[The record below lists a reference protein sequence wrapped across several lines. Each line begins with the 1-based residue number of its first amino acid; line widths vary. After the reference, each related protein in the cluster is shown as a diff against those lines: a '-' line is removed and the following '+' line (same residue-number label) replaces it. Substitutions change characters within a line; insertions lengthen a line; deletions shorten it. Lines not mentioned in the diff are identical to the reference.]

1 MSQYSDDSLP
11 PTLDG
16 PYSPVGDDD
25 NLMDEAPPLDE
36 VMKRLPISDVPAEE
50 NERMARREPSITREL
65 DAELFNGDGFVCL
78 SAAQAEAGRF
88 KAFRFIGQFLLS
100 LTFGAVFPEEILR
113 NLFTMC
119 LNYAAE
125 GAESMK
131 LSADHFIFLL
141 TSKHLDYEVA
151 VHFKKIDNTATERIL
166 TRFEM
171 VDQSNKS
178 KERPSICEEPFVID
192 ITAVQSK
199 GAKPKMAGKG
209 RCDFNV
215 DYRIAAGATYELNNN
230 DALCLFR
237 AFELMRKKF
246 VLPQQRFSE
255 YKRDEAKQLEDV
267 QTLCRASHI
276 DANLPFYS
284 VEEYGERI
292 QAYYDVLHPGM
303 FRLFCFDTFG
313 KMKPAWKS
321 VVNSYVQELCVV
333 FTGDADGCAG
343 HYNPIKAIGKFFST
357 KNYCFGCEMP
367 YHTQAQHTSRCKWK
381 CHNCQR
387 VGRNFRGNCIE
398 ENGFFESCLSCNK
411 TFKSQNCYEH
421 HVSGTQCTVKRGN
434 ETITIEKSVCKSSKK
449 CVDCGVI
456 YQIRHH
462 KQKEHVCGHK
472 YCKICLG
479 FHAPRDCYIPY
490 RPKVKKEKRFVFFDF
505 ECTTDFKPDPQLMRF
520 KHQVNF
526 CFAHVTCTRCIE
538 KGIWDQELDR
548 ACALCGRF
556 RTYAWSPFEFWHTDV
571 ECRKVVEDPL
581 AAFTKW
587 LLNFE
592 TEVLG
597 MEPGAKKRRKRKNA
611 ENTDGDAME
620 GEEDDDAVDE
630 DAENNWMLG
639 YDEAGEKPE
648 SVTTYAYAHA
658 GSRYDHVLIYGEMLR
673 MGVRPELIRQ
683 GNHLLEMKARKT
695 GVYTTTIFRDSYK
708 LIPIKL
714 ANFVKTFGLEI
725 EGVDNKKYFPHKFNK
740 ADNYGTVLD
749 TLPPMED
756 YYPGGLFPAERA
768 KFEQWYDE
776 NREIGF
782 ELNEV
787 IADYCKTDVQI
798 LAHGLVKM
806 RQLFLSETR
815 HDITDSVTIPSGC
828 MKYWVQLAHY
838 GKERVAIIPHLG
850 YEKRGKQSTIAR
862 KYLKWR
868 AEEELRENGRVLRH
882 VESPG
887 GEFKFGNYSL
897 DGMMERPDEDKN
909 LAIEV
914 NGCYWHGCP
923 SCFPD
928 DAAIVGGGETAGAL
942 RARDAKRTRDIARE
956 FEVEIIWECHLNAML
971 EDNPAMKA
979 YFDNCP
985 DSGPID
991 FHDAFFGGKRNMYTK
1006 YPVGH
1011 PTLVQFDKDVEWK
1024 CPAHIVG
1031 DDGIRLEG
1039 IIKCYAVPPRH
1050 CHYDIPVLPYRL
1062 TNRTLFPLCRTCSE
1076 MYPRGL
1082 IDPEYNCDHFDDA
1095 ERGFSTTVTHI
1106 ELEAALRSGYR
1117 VTHVYRAYIW
1127 RLACDWSD
1135 GLFHSYLLKFLK
1147 MKFEAS
1153 GYPASC
1159 TEAGI
1164 SEEESERRKQDHI
1177 DKAKQKDQ
1185 VDLEADRIKHNPGLR
1200 YLSKL
1205 CLNSLW
1211 GRFALRNRLTKT
1223 EIVECHA
1230 ELAKLLNDSK
1240 IEVSSIDQLTEKFW
1254 MVCYKAKDEHVVEHS
1269 TSNVA
1274 IALWTTSAAR
1284 IHLLESL
1291 KKVYGPAPGVERYD
1305 THILYMDTDSI
1316 FYEYLTRL
1324 GDPLPGGDQLGELA
1338 DEYPNHTIM
1347 EFICA
1352 GPKAYGLWL
1361 RNNATGEDE
1370 YKIKVR
1376 GITLDSDACE
1386 RITFEKMKDM
1396 VLNKLGQADNN
1407 IRFNYP
1413 TKNFKITKKGEIFTV
1428 PLVKQFNPTVNKG
1441 VIRDKGLRVVPFGYS
1456 DEEWCKWNCPG
1467 ACSCLF
1473 NPDLNVN
1480 MFTEEEL
1487 NDPDIMP

>member
-16 PYSPVGDDD
+16 PYSPVGDDGTE
-25 NLMDEAPPLDE
+25 LMDDAPPLEE
-36 VMKRLPISDVPAEE
+36 VIKHLPNTVLPSEE
-50 NERMARREPSITREL
+50 NERKARKEPSITREL
-65 DAELFNGDGFVCL
+65 DAELFNSDGFMCL

-151 VHFKKIDNTATERIL
+151 VHFKKLDNTATERIL

-171 VDQSNKS
+171 VDQSNKA
-178 KERPSICEEPFVID
+178 KERPSLLEEPFVID
-192 ITAVQSK
+192 ITAIESK
-199 GAKPKMAGKG
+199 CPKPKMAGTG
-209 RCDFNV
+209 RNDFNI
-215 DYRIAAGATYELNNN
+215 DYRIADGATYELQNN
-230 DALCLFR
+230 DSLCLFR
-237 AFELMRKKF
+237 AFELLRMKF
-246 VLPQQRFSE
+246 VLAQQRFSE
-255 YKRDEAKQLEDV
+255 YKRDERKQLEGV
-267 QTLCRASHI
+267 HALGRGCNI
-276 DANLPFYS
+276 DMNLPFYS
-284 VEEYGERI
+284 IEEYGERI
-292 QAYYDVLHPGM
+292 QAQKKKLILLPATIVLGVRCR
-303 FRLFCFDTFG
+303 FINNLSTLQNANGNASIACVLDQLFEEFVPVPMTAFLRHVHKD
-313 KMKPAWKS
+313 KP
-321 VVNSYVQELCVV
+321 
-333 FTGDADGCAG
+333 
-343 HYNPIKAIGKFFST
+343 
-357 KNYCFGCEMP
+357 
-367 YHTQAQHTSRCKWK
+367 
-381 CHNCQR
+381 
-387 VGRNFRGNCIE
+387 
-398 ENGFFESCLSCNK
+398 
-411 TFKSQNCYEH
+411 
-421 HVSGTQCTVKRGN
+421 
-434 ETITIEKSVCKSSKK
+434 
-449 CVDCGVI
+449 
-456 YQIRHH
+456 
-462 KQKEHVCGHK
+462 HVCGHK
-472 YCKICLG
+472 FCKVCLG

-490 RPKVKKEKRFVFFDF
+490 RPKVKKEKRFIFFDF

-548 ACALCGRF
+548 ACGLCGRF

-611 ENTDGDAME
+611 ENTDGEAME
-620 GEEDDDAVDE
+620 GEEDEDAVDE

-639 YDEAGEKPE
+639 YEDAGEKPE

-695 GVYTTTIFRDSYK
+695 AVYTTTVFRDSYK

-725 EGVDNKKYFPHKFNK
+725 EGVENKKYFPHKFNK
-740 ADNYGTVLD
+740 AENYGTVLD

-756 YYPGGLFPAERA
+756 YYPGGLFPAERE
-768 KFEQWYDE
+768 KFEQWYAE
-776 NREIGF
+776 NRETGF

-897 DGMMERPDEDKN
+897 DGMIERPYEDKN

-991 FHDAFFGGKRNMYTK
+991 FHDAFFGGRTGPEYLGASVINPETGDWKSRTIKVKDFNSLYPSRNMYTK

-1011 PTLVQFDKDVEWK
+1011 PTLVQFDKDVVWK

-1031 DDGIRLEG
+1031 DDGNRLEG

-1082 IDPEYNCDHFDDA
+1082 IDPEYNCDHFEDS

-1127 RLACDWSD
+1127 PLACDWSD

-1386 RITFEKMKDM
+1386 RMTFEKMKDM

>member
-1 MSQYSDDSLP
+1 MSQFSDDSLP

-16 PYSPVGDDD
+16 PYSPVGDGGAE
-25 NLMDEAPPLDE
+25 LMDDAPALED
-36 VMKRLPISDVPAEE
+36 VMKRLPISVVTQDE
-50 NERMARREPSITREL
+50 NERKAYKEPSITREL

-88 KAFRFIGQFLLS
+88 KAFRFIGQFLLNLS
-100 LTFGAVFPEEILR
+100 FGAVFPEDILR
-113 NLFTMC
+113 NVFTMC
-119 LNYAAE
+119 LSYAVE
-125 GAESMK
+125 GADSMK
-131 LSADHFIFLL
+131 ITADHFIFLL

-151 VHFKKIDNTATERIL
+151 VHFKKLDNTATERIL

-209 RCDFNV
+209 RCDYNV
-215 DYRIAAGATYELNNN
+215 DYRIADGATYELRNN

-237 AFELMRKKF
+237 AFELLRMKIILTR
-246 VLPQQRFSE
+246 QRFSE
-255 YKRDEAKQLEDV
+255 YMRNETRQLEDV
-267 QTLCRASHI
+267 HALCHACHI
-276 DANLPFYS
+276 DVNLPFYS
-284 VEEYGERI
+284 VEEYGNRI
-292 QAYYDVLHPGM
+292 QDYYNQLHHGM
-303 FRLFCFDTFG
+303 FGLFCFETSG
-313 KMKPAWKS
+313 KMKPSWTSFVEDYKH
-321 VVNSYVQELCVV
+321 ELCVV
-333 FTGDADGCAG
+333 FIDGDVGAEG
-343 HYNPIKAIGKFFST
+343 HYNPIKSIGKFFST
-357 KNYCFGCEMP
+357 KNYCFG
-367 YHTQAQHTSRCKWK
+367 
-381 CHNCQR
+381 
-387 VGRNFRGNCIE
+387 
-398 ENGFFESCLSCNK
+398 
-411 TFKSQNCYEH
+411 
-421 HVSGTQCTVKRGN
+421 
-434 ETITIEKSVCKSSKK
+434 
-449 CVDCGVI
+449 
-456 YQIRHH
+456 HH
-462 KQKEHVCGHK
+462 KQKEHVCGQK
-472 YCKICLG
+472 FCKVCLG

-556 RTYAWSPFEFWHTDV
+556 RTYAWSPFEFWNTDV

-611 ENTDGDAME
+611 ENTDGEAME
-620 GEEDDDAVDE
+620 GEEEDDAVDE

-639 YDEAGEKPE
+639 YEDAGEKPE
-648 SVTTYAYAHA
+648 PVTTYAYAHA

-695 GVYTTTIFRDSYK
+695 GVYTTTVFRDSYK

-740 ADNYGTVLD
+740 ADNYGTILD

-756 YYPGGLFPAERA
+756 YYPGGLFPAERE
-768 KFEQWYDE
+768 KFGQWYAE
-776 NREIGF
+776 NRETGF

-991 FHDAFFGGKRNMYTK
+991 FHDAFFGGRTGPEYLGASVINPETGDWKSRTIKVKDFNSLYPSRNMFTN

-1011 PTLVQFDKDVEWK
+1011 PTVVQFDKDVEWE
-1024 CPAHIVG
+1024 CPEHIVG
-1031 DDGIRLEG
+1031 DDGNRLEG
-1039 IIKCYAVPPRH
+1039 IIKCFVVPPRH

-1062 TNRTLFPLCRTCSE
+1062 NNRTLFPLCRTCSE

-1082 IDPEYNCDHFDDA
+1082 IDPEYNCNHFEDS

-1106 ELEAALRSGYR
+1106 ELEAALRSWYK

-1127 RLACDWSD
+1127 PLACDWSN
-1135 GLFHSYLLKFLK
+1135 GLFHSYLLNKRI
-1147 MKFEAS
+1147 S
-1153 GYPASC
+1153 GVLYGGGDQRGGVA
-1159 TEAGI
+1159 
-1164 SEEESERRKQDHI
+1164 RRKQDHI
-1177 DKAKQKDQ
+1177 DKAKQKAH
-1185 VDLEADRIKHNPGLR
+1185 VHLEADRIKHNPGLR

-1305 THILYMDTDSI
+1305 TRILYMDTDSI
-1316 FYEYLTRL
+1316 FYDYLTRL
-1324 GDPLPGGDQLGELA
+1324 GDPLPGGEQLGELA

-1361 RNNATGEDE
+1361 RNNTTGEDE
-1370 YKIKVR
+1370 YKLKVR

-1386 RITFEKMKDM
+1386 K
-1396 VLNKLGQADNN
+1396 
-1407 IRFNYP
+1407 
-1413 TKNFKITKKGEIFTV
+1413 
-1428 PLVKQFNPTVNKG
+1428 
-1441 VIRDKGLRVVPFGYS
+1441 
-1456 DEEWCKWNCPG
+1456 EWCKWNCPG
-1467 ACSCLF
+1467 ACTCLF
-1473 NPDLNVN
+1473 NPHINVN
-1480 MFTEEEL
+1480 LLTEEEL

>member
-1 MSQYSDDSLP
+1 MSQFSDDSLP

-25 NLMDEAPPLDE
+25 NLMDEAPPLEE
-36 VMKRLPISDVPAEE
+36 VIKHLPNTVVPSEE
-50 NERMARREPSITREL
+50 NERKARKEPSITREL
-65 DAELFNGDGFVCL
+65 DAELFNSDGFMCL

-131 LSADHFIFLL
+131 LLADHFIFLL

-151 VHFKKIDNTATERIL
+151 VHFKKLDNTATERIL
-166 TRFEM
+166 TRFEI
-171 VDQSNKS
+171 VDQSNKA
-178 KERPSICEEPFVID
+178 KERPSLLEEPFVID
-192 ITAVQSK
+192 ITAIESK
-199 GAKPKMAGKG
+199 CAKPKMAGKG
-209 RCDFNV
+209 RNDFNI
-215 DYRIAAGATYELNNN
+215 DYRIAEGATYELLNN
-230 DALCLFR
+230 DNLCLFR
-237 AFELMRKKF
+237 SFEMLRMKF
-246 VLPQQRFSE
+246 ILAQQRFSE
-255 YKRDEAKQLEDV
+255 YKRDERKQLEGV
-267 QTLCRASHI
+267 YALCRGCDI
-276 DANLPFYS
+276 DVNQPFYS
-284 VEEYGERI
+284 IEEYGERI
-292 QAYYDVLHPGM
+292 QALIKIFINVKCRILTKTNIHQNVNGSVIIVNVLVEHFEETVSVPTM
-303 FRLFCFDTFG
+303 IFL
-313 KMKPAWKS
+313 KPVW
-321 VVNSYVQELCVV
+321 L
-333 FTGDADGCAG
+333 
-343 HYNPIKAIGKFFST
+343 
-357 KNYCFGCEMP
+357 
-367 YHTQAQHTSRCKWK
+367 
-381 CHNCQR
+381 
-387 VGRNFRGNCIE
+387 
-398 ENGFFESCLSCNK
+398 
-411 TFKSQNCYEH
+411 TFKSRDCYEH
-421 HVSGTQCTVKRGN
+421 HIKITHRTVKRGS
-434 ETITIEKSVCKSSKK
+434 EQEIAEKSICVGSKK

-456 YQIRHH
+456 YRVALQD
-462 KQKEHVCGHK
+462 KKKGHVCGHK
-472 YCKICLG
+472 FCKICLG

-548 ACALCGRF
+548 ACALC
-556 RTYAWSPFEFWHTDV
+556 
-571 ECRKVVEDPL
+571 VVEDPL

-611 ENTDGDAME
+611 ENTDGEAME
-620 GEEDDDAVDE
+620 ADEDDDVLDE

-639 YDEAGEKPE
+639 YEGAGEKPE

-658 GSRYDHVLIYGEMLR
+658 GSRYDHVLIYGEMLC

-695 GVYTTTIFRDSYK
+695 GVYTTTVFRDSYK

-725 EGVDNKKYFPHKFNK
+725 EGVENKKYFPHKFNK
-740 ADNYGTVLD
+740 AENYGTVLD

-756 YYPGGLFPAERA
+756 YYPGGLFPTERA
-768 KFEQWYDE
+768 KFEQWYAE
-776 NREIGF
+776 NRETGF

-897 DGMMERPDEDKN
+897 DGMIERPDEDKN

-942 RARDAKRTRDIARE
+942 RARDAKRTREIARE

-991 FHDAFFGGKRNMYTK
+991 FRLHLAAC
-1006 YPVGH
+1006 V
-1011 PTLVQFDKDVEWK
+1011 
-1024 CPAHIVG
+1024 
-1031 DDGIRLEG
+1031 RLE
-1039 IIKCYAVPPRH
+1039 
-1050 CHYDIPVLPYRL
+1050 
-1062 TNRTLFPLCRTCSE
+1062 
-1076 MYPRGL
+1076 
-1082 IDPEYNCDHFDDA
+1082 
-1095 ERGFSTTVTHI
+1095 
-1106 ELEAALRSGYR
+1106 
-1117 VTHVYRAYIW
+1117 
-1127 RLACDWSD
+1127 
-1135 GLFHSYLLKFLK
+1135 
-1147 MKFEAS
+1147 
-1153 GYPASC
+1153 
-1159 TEAGI
+1159 
-1164 SEEESERRKQDHI
+1164 
-1177 DKAKQKDQ
+1177 
-1185 VDLEADRIKHNPGLR
+1185 
-1200 YLSKL
+1200 
-1205 CLNSLW
+1205 
-1211 GRFALRNRLTKT
+1211 
-1223 EIVECHA
+1223 
-1230 ELAKLLNDSK
+1230 
-1240 IEVSSIDQLTEKFW
+1240 
-1254 MVCYKAKDEHVVEHS
+1254 
-1269 TSNVA
+1269 
-1274 IALWTTSAAR
+1274 
-1284 IHLLESL
+1284 
-1291 KKVYGPAPGVERYD
+1291 
-1305 THILYMDTDSI
+1305 
-1316 FYEYLTRL
+1316 
-1324 GDPLPGGDQLGELA
+1324 
-1338 DEYPNHTIM
+1338 
-1347 EFICA
+1347 
-1352 GPKAYGLWL
+1352 
-1361 RNNATGEDE
+1361 
-1370 YKIKVR
+1370 
-1376 GITLDSDACE
+1376 
-1386 RITFEKMKDM
+1386 
-1396 VLNKLGQADNN
+1396 
-1407 IRFNYP
+1407 
-1413 TKNFKITKKGEIFTV
+1413 
-1428 PLVKQFNPTVNKG
+1428 
-1441 VIRDKGLRVVPFGYS
+1441 
-1456 DEEWCKWNCPG
+1456 
-1467 ACSCLF
+1467 
-1473 NPDLNVN
+1473 
-1480 MFTEEEL
+1480 
-1487 NDPDIMP
+1487 

>member
-16 PYSPVGDDD
+16 PYSPVGDDGTE
-25 NLMDEAPPLDE
+25 LMDDAPPLEE
-36 VMKRLPISDVPAEE
+36 VIKHLPNTVVPSEE
-50 NERMARREPSITREL
+50 NERKARKEPSITREL
-65 DAELFNGDGFVCL
+65 DAELFNSDGFMCL

-151 VHFKKIDNTATERIL
+151 VHFKKLDNTATERIL

-171 VDQSNKS
+171 VDQSNKA
-178 KERPSICEEPFVID
+178 KERPSLLEEPFVID
-192 ITAVQSK
+192 ITAIESK
-199 GAKPKMAGKG
+199 CAKPKMAGKG
-209 RCDFNV
+209 KNDFNV
-215 DYRIAAGATYELNNN
+215 DYRIADGATFALQNN
-230 DALCLFR
+230 DNLCLFR
-237 AFELMRKKF
+237 AFEMLRMKC
-246 VLPQQRFSE
+246 VLPRQRFSE
-255 YKRDEAKQLEDV
+255 YKRDERKQLEGVHALGRGVRCLFINKHDTHHNANGNATTACALGQPFEETV
-267 QTLCRASHI
+267 SMPMMIFLKPVWRAT
-276 DANLPFYS
+276 N
-284 VEEYGERI
+284 
-292 QAYYDVLHPGM
+292 
-303 FRLFCFDTFG
+303 
-313 KMKPAWKS
+313 
-321 VVNSYVQELCVV
+321 
-333 FTGDADGCAG
+333 
-343 HYNPIKAIGKFFST
+343 
-357 KNYCFGCEMP
+357 
-367 YHTQAQHTSRCKWK
+367 
-381 CHNCQR
+381 
-387 VGRNFRGNCIE
+387 
-398 ENGFFESCLSCNK
+398 
-411 TFKSQNCYEH
+411 
-421 HVSGTQCTVKRGN
+421 
-434 ETITIEKSVCKSSKK
+434 SKK

-456 YQIRHH
+456 YQTRVH
-462 KQKEHVCGHK
+462 KEKPHVCGHK
-472 YCKICLG
+472 FCKICLG

-538 KGIWDQELDR
+538 KGLWDQELDR

-556 RTYAWSPFEFWHTDV
+556 RTYAWSPFEFWNTDV
-571 ECRKVVEDPL
+571 ECRKVVDDPL

-611 ENTDGDAME
+611 ENTDADAME

-639 YDEAGEKPE
+639 YEDAGEKPE

-725 EGVDNKKYFPHKFNK
+725 EGVDNKKYFPHKYNK
-740 ADNYGTVLD
+740 AENYGTVLD

-756 YYPGGLFPAERA
+756 YYPGGLFPAERE
-768 KFEQWYDE
+768 KFEHWYDE
-776 NREIGF
+776 NRETGF

-798 LAHGLVKM
+798 LAHGLIKM

-868 AEEELRENGRVLRH
+868 AEEELWENGRVLRH

-991 FHDAFFGGKRNMYTK
+991 FHDAFFGGRTGPEYLGASVINPETGDWKSRTIKVKDFNSLYPSRNMFTN

-1011 PTLVQFDKDVEWK
+1011 PTVVQFDKDVEWEL
-1024 CPAHIVG
+1024 PEHIVG
-1031 DDGIRLEG
+1031 DDGNRLEG
-1039 IIKCYAVPPRH
+1039 IIKCFVVPPRH

-1062 TNRTLFPLCRTCSE
+1062 NNRTLFPLCRTCSE

-1082 IDPEYNCDHFDDA
+1082 IDPEYNCDHFEDS

-1106 ELEAALRSGYR
+1106 ELEAALRSWYK

-1127 RLACDWSD
+1127 PLACDWSN

-1164 SEEESERRKQDHI
+1164 SEVESERRKQEHI
-1177 DKAKQKDQ
+1177 DKAKQKAQ

-1370 YKIKVR
+1370 YKMKVR

-1386 RITFEKMKDM
+1386 RMTFEKMKDM

-1407 IRFNYP
+1407 VRFNYP

-1480 MFTEEEL
+1480 LLTEEEL

>member
-25 NLMDEAPPLDE
+25 DNLMDDAPPLEE
-36 VMKRLPISDVPAEE
+36 VIKHLPNTVVPSEE
-50 NERMARREPSITREL
+50 NERKARKEPSITREL
-65 DAELFNGDGFVCL
+65 DAELFNSDGFMCL

-113 NLFTMC
+113 NLFMMC

-151 VHFKKIDNTATERIL
+151 VHFKKLDNTATERIL

-171 VDQSNKS
+171 VDQSNKA
-178 KERPSICEEPFVID
+178 KERPSLLEEPFVID
-192 ITAVQSK
+192 ITAIESK
-199 GAKPKMAGKG
+199 CAKPKMAGKG
-209 RCDFNV
+209 RNDFNV
-215 DYRIAAGATYELNNN
+215 DYRIADGATYELQNKDN
-230 DALCLFR
+230 LCLFR
-237 AFELMRKKF
+237 AFEMLRMKF
-246 VLPQQRFSE
+246 VLAQQRFSE
-255 YKRDEAKQLEDV
+255 YKRDERKQLEGV
-267 QTLCRASHI
+267 NALCRECNI
-276 DANLPFYS
+276 DVNLPFYS
-284 VEEYGERI
+284 IEDYGERI
-292 QAYYDVLHPGM
+292 QAYYEAINPGM
-303 FRLFCFDTFG
+303 FRLFCFETFG
-313 KMKPAWKS
+313 KMKPSWKS
-321 VVNSYVQELCVV
+321 NVENYKHELSVI
-333 FTGDADGCAG
+333 FIDGEGGCEG
-343 HYNPIKAIGKFFST
+343 HYDPVKNVGKLFSAR
-357 KNYCFGCEMP
+357 NYCFGCEMP
-367 YHTQAQHTSRCKWK
+367 FHQQTRHTSQCKWK
-381 CHNCQR
+381 CHNCLR
-387 VGRNFRGNCIE
+387 VGSAFRGNCVDV
-398 ENGFFESCLSCNK
+398 NDDFFETCLACNK
-411 TFKSQNCYEH
+411 VHK
-421 HVSGTQCTVKRGN
+421 
-434 ETITIEKSVCKSSKK
+434 EKP
-449 CVDCGVI
+449 
-456 YQIRHH
+456 
-462 KQKEHVCGHK
+462 HVCGHK

-556 RTYAWSPFEFWHTDV
+556 RTYAWSPFEFWNTDV

-611 ENTDGDAME
+611 ENTDGEAME
-620 GEEDDDAVDE
+620 ADEDDDVLDE

-639 YDEAGEKPE
+639 YEGAGEKPE

-658 GSRYDHVLIYGEMLR
+658 GSRYDHVLIYGEMLC

-695 GVYTTTIFRDSYK
+695 GVYTTTVFRDSYK

-725 EGVDNKKYFPHKFNK
+725 EGVENKKYFPHKFNK
-740 ADNYGTVLD
+740 AENYGTVLD

-768 KFEQWYDE
+768 KFEQWYAE
-776 NREIGF
+776 NRETGF
-782 ELNEV
+782 ELNDV

-897 DGMMERPDEDKN
+897 DGMIERPDEDKN

-942 RARDAKRTRDIARE
+942 RARDAKRTREIARE

-991 FHDAFFGGKRNMYTK
+991 FHDAFFGGRTGPEYLGASVINPETGDWKSRTIKVKDFNSLYPSRNMYTK

-1082 IDPEYNCDHFDDA
+1082 IDPEYNCDHFEDS

>member
-16 PYSPVGDDD
+16 PYSLVGDDGTE
-25 NLMDEAPPLDE
+25 LMDEAPPLEE
-36 VMKRLPISDVPAEE
+36 VIKHLPNTVVPSEE
-50 NERMARREPSITREL
+50 NERKAHKEPSITREL
-65 DAELFNGDGFVCL
+65 DAELFNSDNFMCL

-88 KAFRFIGQFLLS
+88 KAFRFIGQFLMS

-171 VDQSNKS
+171 VDQSNKA
-178 KERPSICEEPFVID
+178 KERPSLLEEPFVID
-192 ITAVQSK
+192 ITAIESK
-199 GAKPKMAGKG
+199 CAKPKMAGKG
-209 RCDFNV
+209 RNDFNV
-215 DYRIAAGATYELNNN
+215 DYRIADGATFALQNN
-230 DALCLFR
+230 DNLCLFR
-237 AFELMRKKF
+237 AFEMLRMKC
-246 VLPQQRFSE
+246 VLPRQRFSE
-255 YKRDEAKQLEDV
+255 YKRDERKQLEGV
-267 QTLCRASHI
+267 HALGRGCNI
-276 DANLPFYS
+276 DMHLPFYS
-284 VEEYGERI
+284 IEEYGEKI
-292 QAYYDVLHPGM
+292 QAQN
-303 FRLFCFDTFG
+303 LFYSFVRCLFINNHNTLQNVNGNAIIACALDHHSEETAPTLMTTFLR
-313 KMKPAWKS
+313 PVWA
-321 VVNSYVQELCVV
+321 
-333 FTGDADGCAG
+333 
-343 HYNPIKAIGKFFST
+343 AI
-357 KNYCFGCEMP
+357 NRE
-367 YHTQAQHTSRCKWK
+367 
-381 CHNCQR
+381 
-387 VGRNFRGNCIE
+387 
-398 ENGFFESCLSCNK
+398 
-411 TFKSQNCYEH
+411 CYEH
-421 HVSGTQCTVKRGN
+421 HAKCTNCRVKRDNQEEIVG
-434 ETITIEKSVCKSSKK
+434 KSICMSSKK

-456 YQIRHH
+456 YRMAAQD
-462 KQKEHVCGHK
+462 KKKGHVCGHK
-472 YCKICLG
+472 FCKVCLG

-611 ENTDGDAME
+611 ENTDGEAME

-639 YDEAGEKPE
+639 YEDAGEKPE
-648 SVTTYAYAHA
+648 PVTTYAYAHA

-695 GVYTTTIFRDSYK
+695 GVYTTTVFRDSYK

-756 YYPGGLFPAERA
+756 YYPGGLFPAERV
-768 KFEQWYDE
+768 KFEQWYAE
-776 NREIGF
+776 NRETGF

-868 AEEELRENGRVLRH
+868 AEEELRESGRVLRH

-991 FHDAFFGGKRNMYTK
+991 FHDAFFGGRTGPEYLGASVINPETGDWKSRTIKVKDFNSLYPSRNMFTN

-1011 PTLVQFDKDVEWK
+1011 PTVVQFDKDVEWEL
-1024 CPAHIVG
+1024 PEHIVG
-1031 DDGIRLEG
+1031 DDGVRLEG
-1039 IIKCYAVPPRH
+1039 IIKCFVVPPLH

-1062 TNRTLFPLCRTCSE
+1062 NNRTLFPLCRTCSE
-1076 MYPRGL
+1076 MYPRGM
-1082 IDPEYNCDHFDDA
+1082 IDPEYNCPHFEDS

-1106 ELEAALRSGYR
+1106 ELEAALRSWYK

-1127 RLACDWSD
+1127 RFACDWSN

-1164 SEEESERRKQDHI
+1164 SEDESARRKQDHI
-1177 DKAKQKDQ
+1177 DKAKEKAK
-1185 VDLEADRIKHNPGLR
+1185 VHLEADRIKHNPGLR

-1305 THILYMDTDSI
+1305 TRILYMDTDSI
-1316 FYEYLTRL
+1316 FYDYLTRL
-1324 GDPLPGGDQLGELA
+1324 GDPLPGGEQLGELA

-1361 RNNATGEDE
+1361 RNNTTGEDE
-1370 YKIKVR
+1370 YKLKVR

-1386 RITFEKMKDM
+1386 KMTYDKMKDM

-1407 IRFNYP
+1407 VRFNYP
-1413 TKNFKITKKGEIFTV
+1413 TKNFRITKKGEIFTV

-1441 VIRDKGLRVVPFGYS
+1441 VIRDHGLKVVPFGFS
-1456 DEEWCKWNCPG
+1456 DQEWCKWNCPG
-1467 ACSCLF
+1467 ACTCLF
-1473 NPDLNVN
+1473 NPHINVN
-1480 MFTEEEL
+1480 LLTEEEL

>member
-16 PYSPVGDDD
+16 PYSPVADDD
-25 NLMDEAPPLDE
+25 NLMDDAPPLEE
-36 VMKRLPISDVPAEE
+36 VMKRLPISVLPSEE
-50 NERMARREPSITREL
+50 NERKARREPSITREL
-65 DAELFNGDGFVCL
+65 DAELFNGDGFACL

-88 KAFRFIGQFLLS
+88 KAFRFIGQFLMS
-100 LTFGAVFPEEILR
+100 LTFGAVFPEDILR

-119 LNYAAE
+119 LAYAVE
-125 GAESMK
+125 GANSMK
-131 LSADHFIFLL
+131 INADHFIFLL

-151 VHFKKIDNTATERIL
+151 VHFKKLDSTATERIL
-166 TRFEM
+166 TRFEI
-171 VDQSNKS
+171 VDQSNKA
-178 KERPSICEEPFVID
+178 KERPSLLEEPFVID
-192 ITAVQSK
+192 ITAIESK
-199 GAKPKMAGKG
+199 CHKPKMAGTG
-209 RCDFNV
+209 RNDFNV
-215 DYRIAAGATYELNNN
+215 DYRIADGATYELLNN
-230 DALCLFR
+230 DNLCLFR
-237 AFELMRKKF
+237 SFELLRMKCI
-246 VLPQQRFSE
+246 LPRQRFSE
-255 YKRDEAKQLEDV
+255 YKTDERKQLEGV
-267 QTLCRASHI
+267 HALCRGCDI
-276 DANLPFYS
+276 DVNQPFYS
-284 VEEYGERI
+284 IEEYGERI
-292 QAYYDVLHPGM
+292 QEYYAALHPGM

-313 KMKPAWKS
+313 KMKPSWKA
-321 VVNSYVQELCVV
+321 NINEYMHELCVV
-333 FTGDADGCAG
+333 FYEGADGAVG
-343 HYNPIKAIGKFFST
+343 HYDAIKSIGKFFST
-357 KNYCFGCEMP
+357 KNYCFG
-367 YHTQAQHTSRCKWK
+367 AQDKK
-381 CHNCQR
+381 
-387 VGRNFRGNCIE
+387 
-398 ENGFFESCLSCNK
+398 NG
-411 TFKSQNCYEH
+411 
-421 HVSGTQCTVKRGN
+421 
-434 ETITIEKSVCKSSKK
+434 
-449 CVDCGVI
+449 
-456 YQIRHH
+456 
-462 KQKEHVCGHK
+462 HVCGHK
-472 YCKICLG
+472 FCKVCLG

-548 ACALCGRF
+548 ACGLCGRF

-597 MEPGAKKRRKRKNA
+597 MEPGAKKRRKRKNID
-611 ENTDGDAME
+611 NTDGKAME
-620 GEEDDDAVDE
+620 AEEDDDAVDE

-695 GVYTTTIFRDSYK
+695 GVYTTTVFRDSYK

-725 EGVDNKKYFPHKFNK
+725 EGVDNKKYFPYKFNK
-740 ADNYGTVLD
+740 AENYGTVLD

-768 KFEQWYDE
+768 KFEQWYAE
-776 NREIGF
+776 NRETGF

-868 AEEELRENGRVLRH
+868 AQEELQENGRVLRH

-942 RARDAKRTRDIARE
+942 RARDAKRTRDIALE

-991 FHDAFFGGKRNMYTK
+991 FHDAFFGGRTGPEYLGASVINPETGDWKSRTIKVKDFNSLYPSRNMYTK

-1011 PTLVQFDKDVEWK
+1011 PTLVQFDKDVVWK

-1082 IDPEYNCDHFDDA
+1082 IDPEYNCDHFEDS

-1127 RLACDWSD
+1127 PLACNWSD
-1135 GLFHSYLLKFLK
+1135 GLFHSYLLN
-1147 MKFEAS
+1147 

-1284 IHLLESL
+1284 IHLQESL

-1305 THILYMDTDSI
+1305 THILYMV
-1316 FYEYLTRL
+1316 
-1324 GDPLPGGDQLGELA
+1324 
-1338 DEYPNHTIM
+1338 N
-1347 EFICA
+1347 
-1352 GPKAYGLWL
+1352 
-1361 RNNATGEDE
+1361 TGE
-1370 YKIKVR
+1370 I
-1376 GITLDSDACE
+1376 
-1386 RITFEKMKDM
+1386 
-1396 VLNKLGQADNN
+1396 
-1407 IRFNYP
+1407 
-1413 TKNFKITKKGEIFTV
+1413 
-1428 PLVKQFNPTVNKG
+1428 
-1441 VIRDKGLRVVPFGYS
+1441 
-1456 DEEWCKWNCPG
+1456 
-1467 ACSCLF
+1467 
-1473 NPDLNVN
+1473 
-1480 MFTEEEL
+1480 
-1487 NDPDIMP
+1487 

>member
-1 MSQYSDDSLP
+1 
-11 PTLDG
+11 
-16 PYSPVGDDD
+16 
-25 NLMDEAPPLDE
+25 MDEAPPLDE
-36 VMKRLPISDVPAEE
+36 VMKRLPISDVSSEE
-50 NERMARREPSITREL
+50 NERNARREPSITREL

-88 KAFRFIGQFLLS
+88 KAFRFIGQFLMS
-100 LTFGAVFPEEILR
+100 LTFGAVFPEDILR

-119 LNYAAE
+119 LSYAVE

-131 LSADHFIFLL
+131 ISADHFIFLL

-151 VHFKKIDNTATERIL
+151 VHFKKLDNTATERIL

-171 VDQSNKS
+171 VDQSNKA
-178 KERPSICEEPFVID
+178 KERPSLLEEPFVID
-192 ITAVQSK
+192 ITAIESK
-199 GAKPKMAGKG
+199 RTKPKMAGIG
-209 RCDFNV
+209 RNDFNI
-215 DYRIAAGATYELNNN
+215 DYRIADGATYEILNNN
-230 DALCLFR
+230 NFCLFR
-237 AFELMRKKF
+237 AFELLRLKF
-246 VLPQQRFSE
+246 MLPRQRFSE
-255 YKRDEAKQLEDV
+255 YKRDERRQFENVRA
-267 QTLCRASHI
+267 LCHATNI
-276 DANLPFYS
+276 NVALPFYS
-284 VEEYGERI
+284 IEEFGGRI
-292 QAYYDVLHPGM
+292 QDYYNVLHPGV
-303 FRLFCFDTFG
+303 FRLFCFETYG
-313 KMKPAWKS
+313 KMKPSWKAD
-321 VVNSYVQELCVV
+321 VEEYKHELCV
-333 FTGDADGCAG
+333 
-343 HYNPIKAIGKFFST
+343 
-357 KNYCFGCEMP
+357 CEMP
-367 YHTQAQHTSRCKWK
+367 YDHQNQHTSKCKWK

-387 VGRNFRGNCIE
+387 VGSSFRGNCE
-398 ENGFFESCLSCNK
+398 WNNNDAFFETCLACNK
-411 TFKSQNCYEH
+411 TFKSRECYEH
-421 HVSGTQCTVKRGN
+421 HAKCSNRKIKRGN
-434 ETITIEKSVCKSSKK
+434 EQEIVKKSICMGSKK

-456 YQIRHH
+456 YRVADQD
-462 KQKEHVCGHK
+462 KKNGHVCGHK
-472 YCKICLG
+472 FCKVCLG

-538 KGIWDQELDR
+538 KGIWNQELEK

-556 RTYAWSPFEFWHTDV
+556 RTYAWSPFEFWNTDV

-581 AAFTKW
+581 TAFTKW

-620 GEEDDDAVDE
+620 GEEDEDAVDE

-639 YDEAGEKPE
+639 YEEAGEKPE

-658 GSRYDHVLIYGEMLR
+658 GSRYNHVLIYGEMLR

-695 GVYTTTIFRDSYK
+695 GVYTTTVFRDSYK

-725 EGVDNKKYFPHKFNK
+725 EEVDNKKYFPHKFNK
-740 ADNYGTVLD
+740 AKNYGTVLD

-756 YYPGGLFPAERA
+756 YYPGGLFPAERE
-768 KFEQWYDE
+768 KFEQWYAE
-776 NREIGF
+776 NRETGF

-838 GKERVAIIPHLG
+838 GKERVAVIPHLG

-928 DAAIVGGGETAGAL
+928 DAAIVGGGETAGAF

-971 EDNPAMKA
+971 EDNPAIKA

-991 FHDAFFGGKRNMYTK
+991 FHDAFFGGRTGPEYLGASVINPETGDWKSRTIKVKDFNSL
-1006 YPVGH
+1006 YPSS
-1011 PTLVQFDKDVEWK
+1011 T
-1024 CPAHIVG
+1024 
-1031 DDGIRLEG
+1031 RL
-1039 IIKCYAVPPRH
+1039 A
-1050 CHYDIPVLPYRL
+1050 
-1062 TNRTLFPLCRTCSE
+1062 TRTLFPLCRTCSE

-1082 IDPEYNCDHFDDA
+1082 IDLEYNCDHFEDS

-1127 RLACDWSD
+1127 PLACDWSD

-1164 SEEESERRKQDHI
+1164 SEEESARRKQAHI

-1269 TSNVA
+1269 SSNVA

-1370 YKIKVR
+1370 YKIK
-1376 GITLDSDACE
+1376 
-1386 RITFEKMKDM
+1386 KMKDM

-1413 TKNFKITKKGEIFTV
+1413 TKNFRITKKGEIFTV

-1441 VIRDKGLRVVPFGYS
+1441 VIRDKRLRVVPFGYS

>member
-16 PYSPVGDDD
+16 PYFPVGDDGTEMM
-25 NLMDEAPPLDE
+25 MDDAPPLEE
-36 VMKRLPISDVPAEE
+36 VMKRLPISVVPSEE
-50 NERMARREPSITREL
+50 NEIKAHRAPSITREL

-88 KAFRFIGQFLLS
+88 KAFRFIGQFLMS
-100 LTFGAVFPEEILR
+100 LTFGAVFPEDILR
-113 NLFTMC
+113 NLFAMC
-119 LNYAAE
+119 LNYATE

-131 LSADHFIFLL
+131 LSADHYIFLL

-151 VHFKKIDNTATERIL
+151 VHFKKLDNTATERIL

-209 RCDFNV
+209 RCDYNV
-215 DYRIAAGATYELNNN
+215 NYRIADGATYELRNN

-237 AFELMRKKF
+237 AFELLRMKIILTR
-246 VLPQQRFSE
+246 QRFSE
-255 YKRDEAKQLEDV
+255 YMRNETRQLEDV
-267 QTLCRASHI
+267 HALCHSCHI
-276 DANLPFYS
+276 DD
-284 VEEYGERI
+284 
-292 QAYYDVLHPGM
+292 YYNQLHHGM
-303 FRLFCFDTFG
+303 FGLFCFETSG
-313 KMKPAWKS
+313 KMKPSWTSCVEDYKH
-321 VVNSYVQELCVV
+321 ELCVV
-333 FTGDADGCAG
+333 FIDGDIGAEG
-343 HYNPIKAIGKFFST
+343 HYNPIKSIGKFFST
-357 KNYCFGCEMP
+357 KNYCFG
-367 YHTQAQHTSRCKWK
+367 
-381 CHNCQR
+381 
-387 VGRNFRGNCIE
+387 V
-398 ENGFFESCLSCNK
+398 
-411 TFKSQNCYEH
+411 
-421 HVSGTQCTVKRGN
+421 
-434 ETITIEKSVCKSSKK
+434 
-449 CVDCGVI
+449 
-456 YQIRHH
+456 H
-462 KQKEHVCGHK
+462 KDKPHVCGHK
-472 YCKICLG
+472 FCKICLG

-548 ACALCGRF
+548 ACGLCGRF

-611 ENTDGDAME
+611 ENTDGEAME
-620 GEEDDDAVDE
+620 GEEDEDAVDE

-639 YDEAGEKPE
+639 YEDAGEKPE

-695 GVYTTTIFRDSYK
+695 GVYTTTVFRDSYK

-725 EGVDNKKYFPHKFNK
+725 EGVENKKYFPHKFNK
-740 ADNYGTVLD
+740 AENYGTVLD

-768 KFEQWYDE
+768 KFEQWYAK
-776 NREIGF
+776 NRETGF

-897 DGMMERPDEDKN
+897 DGMIERPYEDKN

-991 FHDAFFGGKRNMYTK
+991 FHDAFFGGRTGPEYLGASVINPETGDWKSRTIKVKDFNSLYPSRNMYTK

-1082 IDPEYNCDHFDDA
+1082 IDPEYNCDHFEDS

-1127 RLACDWSD
+1127 PLACDWSD

-1164 SEEESERRKQDHI
+1164 SEEESGRRKQAHI

-1291 KKVYGPAPGVERYD
+1291 KKVYGPAP
-1305 THILYMDTDSI
+1305 DTDSI

-1386 RITFEKMKDM
+1386 RMTFEKMKDM

>member
-16 PYSPVGDDD
+16 PYSPVGDDGTE
-25 NLMDEAPPLDE
+25 LMDEAPPLDE
-36 VMKRLPISDVPAEE
+36 VMKRLPISVVPSEE
-50 NERMARREPSITREL
+50 NERKARREPSITREL
-65 DAELFNGDGFVCL
+65 DAELFKGDGFVCL

-88 KAFRFIGQFLLS
+88 KAFRFIGQFLMS
-100 LTFGAVFPEEILR
+100 LTFGAVFPEDVLR

-131 LSADHFIFLL
+131 LSADHYIFLL

-151 VHFKKIDNTATERIL
+151 VHFKKLDNTATERIL

-199 GAKPKMAGKG
+199 GTKPKLAGSG
-209 RCDFNV
+209 RNVLNV
-215 DYRIAAGATYELNNN
+215 DYRIANGATYELLNTDN
-230 DALCLFR
+230 LCLFR
-237 AFELMRKKF
+237 AFELLRMKS
-246 VLPQQRFSE
+246 VLPRQRFAE
-255 YKRDEAKQLEDV
+255 YKRDEARQLELV
-267 QTLCRASHI
+267 QNLCRGCNI
-276 DANLPFYS
+276 DMSQPFYS
-284 VEEYGERI
+284 IEEYGEMI
-292 QAYYDVLHPGM
+292 QVHKD
-303 FRLFCFDTFG
+303 
-313 KMKPAWKS
+313 KP
-321 VVNSYVQELCVV
+321 
-333 FTGDADGCAG
+333 
-343 HYNPIKAIGKFFST
+343 
-357 KNYCFGCEMP
+357 
-367 YHTQAQHTSRCKWK
+367 
-381 CHNCQR
+381 
-387 VGRNFRGNCIE
+387 
-398 ENGFFESCLSCNK
+398 
-411 TFKSQNCYEH
+411 
-421 HVSGTQCTVKRGN
+421 
-434 ETITIEKSVCKSSKK
+434 
-449 CVDCGVI
+449 
-456 YQIRHH
+456 
-462 KQKEHVCGHK
+462 HVCGHK

-505 ECTTDFKPDPQLMRF
+505 
-520 KHQVNF
+520 HAVNF

-538 KGIWDQELDR
+538 KGVWDQELDR

-611 ENTDGDAME
+611 ENNRDGEAME
-620 GEEDDDAVDE
+620 GEEHDDAVDE

-639 YDEAGEKPE
+639 YEDAGEKPE

-695 GVYTTTIFRDSYK
+695 GVYTTTVFRDSYK

-725 EGVDNKKYFPHKFNK
+725 EGVDNKKYFPHKYNK
-740 ADNYGTVLD
+740 AENYGTVLD

-756 YYPGGLFPAERA
+756 YYPGGLFPAERE
-768 KFEQWYDE
+768 KFEQWYAE
-776 NREIGF
+776 NRETGF

-868 AEEELRENGRVLRH
+868 AQEELQENGRVLRH

-928 DAAIVGGGETAGAL
+928 DAAVVGGGETAGAL

-991 FHDAFFGGKRNMYTK
+991 FHDAFFGGRTGPEYLGASVINPETGDWKSRTIKVKDFNSLYPSRNMFTN

-1011 PTLVQFDKDVEWK
+1011 PTVVQFDKDVEWS
-1024 CPAHIVG
+1024 CPEDIVG

-1039 IIKCYAVPPRH
+1039 IIKCFVVPPRH

-1062 TNRTLFPLCRTCSE
+1062 NNRTLFPLCRTCSE

-1082 IDPEYNCDHFDDA
+1082 IDPEYNCDHFEDS

-1106 ELEAALRSGYR
+1106 ELEAALRSWYK

-1127 RLACDWSD
+1127 PLACDWSN

-1164 SEEESERRKQDHI
+1164 SEDESARRKQDHI
-1177 DKAKQKDQ
+1177 DKAKQKAH
-1185 VDLEADRIKHNPGLR
+1185 VHLEADRIKHNPGLR

-1230 ELAKLLNDSK
+1230 ELAKLLNDTK

-1305 THILYMDTDSI
+1305 TRILYMDTDSI
-1316 FYEYLTRL
+1316 FYDYLTRL
-1324 GDPLPGGDQLGELA
+1324 GDPLPGGEQLGELA

-1370 YKIKVR
+1370 YKLKVR

-1386 RITFEKMKDM
+1386 KMTFDKMKDM

-1407 IRFNYP
+1407 VRFNYP
-1413 TKNFKITKKGEIFTV
+1413 TKNFRITKKGEIFTV

-1441 VIRDKGLRVVPFGYS
+1441 VIRDHGLKVVPFGFS
-1456 DEEWCKWNCPG
+1456 DQEWCKWNCPG

-1480 MFTEEEL
+1480 LLTEEEL

>member
-36 VMKRLPISDVPAEE
+36 VMKRLPISVVPSEE
-50 NERMARREPSITREL
+50 NERKARREPSITREL

-88 KAFRFIGQFLLS
+88 KAFRFIGQFLMS
-100 LTFGAVFPEEILR
+100 LTFGAVFPEDILR

-119 LNYAAE
+119 LNYATE

-131 LSADHFIFLL
+131 LSADHYIFLL

-199 GAKPKMAGKG
+199 GTKPKMAGKG

-215 DYRIAAGATYELNNN
+215 DYRIAEGATYELFNN
-230 DALCLFR
+230 DAFCLFR
-237 AFELMRKKF
+237 AFELLRMKIILTR
-246 VLPQQRFSE
+246 QRFSE
-255 YKRDEAKQLEDV
+255 YMRNETRQLEDV
-267 QTLCRASHI
+267 HALCHACHI
-276 DANLPFYS
+276 DD
-284 VEEYGERI
+284 
-292 QAYYDVLHPGM
+292 YYNQLHHGM
-303 FRLFCFDTFG
+303 FGLFCFETSG
-313 KMKPAWKS
+313 KMKPSWTSFVEDYKH
-321 VVNSYVQELCVV
+321 ELCVV
-333 FTGDADGCAG
+333 FIDGDVGAEG
-343 HYNPIKAIGKFFST
+343 HYNPIKSIGKFFST
-357 KNYCFGCEMP
+357 KNYCFG
-367 YHTQAQHTSRCKWK
+367 
-381 CHNCQR
+381 
-387 VGRNFRGNCIE
+387 
-398 ENGFFESCLSCNK
+398 
-411 TFKSQNCYEH
+411 
-421 HVSGTQCTVKRGN
+421 
-434 ETITIEKSVCKSSKK
+434 
-449 CVDCGVI
+449 
-456 YQIRHH
+456 HH
-462 KQKEHVCGHK
+462 KQKEHVCGQK
-472 YCKICLG
+472 FCKVCLG

-548 ACALCGRF
+548 ACGLCGRF

-611 ENTDGDAME
+611 ENNRDGEAME

-639 YDEAGEKPE
+639 YEEAGEKPE
-648 SVTTYAYAHA
+648 PVTTYAYAHA

-695 GVYTTTIFRDSYK
+695 GVYTTTVFRDSYK

-725 EGVDNKKYFPHKFNK
+725 EGVENKKYFPHKYNK
-740 ADNYGTVLD
+740 AENYGTVLD
-749 TLPPMED
+749 TLPPIED

-768 KFEQWYDE
+768 KFEQWYAE
-776 NREIGF
+776 NRETGF

-798 LAHGLVKM
+798 LAHGMIKM

-828 MKYWVQLAHY
+828 MKYWVQLAHHD
-838 GKERVAIIPHLG
+838 KERVAIIPHLG
-850 YEKRGKQSTIAR
+850 YEKRGKQSTIAL

-991 FHDAFFGGKRNMYTK
+991 FHDAFFGGRTGPEYLGASVINPETGDWKSRTIKVKDFNSLYPSRNMFTN

-1011 PTLVQFDKDVEWK
+1011 PTVVQFDKDVEWS
-1024 CPAHIVG
+1024 CPEDIVG

-1039 IIKCYAVPPRH
+1039 IIKCFVVPPRH

-1062 TNRTLFPLCRTCSE
+1062 NNRTLFPLCRTCSE

-1082 IDPEYNCDHFDDA
+1082 IDPEYNCDHFEDS

-1106 ELEAALRSGYR
+1106 ELEAALRSWYK

-1127 RLACDWSD
+1127 RFACDWSN

-1164 SEEESERRKQDHI
+1164 SEEESARRKQDHI
-1177 DKAKQKDQ
+1177 DKAKQKAQ
-1185 VDLEADRIKHNPGLR
+1185 VHLEADRIKHNPGLR

-1230 ELAKLLNDSK
+1230 ELAKLLNDTK

-1305 THILYMDTDSI
+1305 TRILYMDTDSI
-1316 FYEYLTRL
+1316 FYDYLTRL
-1324 GDPLPGGDQLGELA
+1324 GDPLPGGEQLGELA

-1370 YKIKVR
+1370 YKLKVR

-1386 RITFEKMKDM
+1386 KMTFDKMKDM

-1407 IRFNYP
+1407 VRFNYP
-1413 TKNFKITKKGEIFTV
+1413 TKNFRITKKGEIFTV

-1441 VIRDKGLRVVPFGYS
+1441 VIRDHGLKVVPFGFS
-1456 DEEWCKWNCPG
+1456 DQEWCKWNCPG

-1480 MFTEEEL
+1480 LLTEEEL
-1487 NDPDIMP
+1487 NDPDIIMP

>member
-1 MSQYSDDSLP
+1 MSQFSDDSLP

-16 PYSPVGDDD
+16 PYSPVGDVD
-25 NLMDEAPPLDE
+25 NLMDEAPPLED
-36 VMKRLPISDVPAEE
+36 VIKHLPNTVVPSEE
-50 NERMARREPSITREL
+50 NERKARKEPSITREL
-65 DAELFNGDGFVCL
+65 DAELFNSEGFMCL
-78 SAAQAEAGRF
+78 SATQAEAGRF

-151 VHFKKIDNTATERIL
+151 VHFKKLDNTATERIL

-171 VDQSNKS
+171 VDQSNKA
-178 KERPSICEEPFVID
+178 KERPSLLEEPFVID
-192 ITAVQSK
+192 ITAIESK
-199 GAKPKMAGKG
+199 GTKPKMAGKG
-209 RCDFNV
+209 RNDFNV
-215 DYRIAAGATYELNNN
+215 DYRIADGATYELQNKDN
-230 DALCLFR
+230 LCLFR
-237 AFELMRKKF
+237 AFEMLRMKF
-246 VLPQQRFSE
+246 VLAQQRFSE
-255 YKRDEAKQLEDV
+255 YKRDERKQLENV
-267 QTLCRASHI
+267 KALCHACNI
-276 DANLPFYS
+276 NVALPFYS
-284 VEEYGERI
+284 IEEFGGRI
-292 QAYYDVLHPGM
+292 QNYYNVLHPGV
-303 FRLFCFDTFG
+303 FRLFCFATYG
-313 KMKPAWKS
+313 KMKPSWKS
-321 VVNSYVQELCVV
+321 DVEEYKHELCVV
-333 FTGDADGCAG
+333 FDEGNDGAVG
-343 HYNPIKAIGKFFST
+343 HYDAIKSIGKLFST
-357 KNYCFGCEMP
+357 KNYCFG
-367 YHTQAQHTSRCKWK
+367 
-381 CHNCQR
+381 
-387 VGRNFRGNCIE
+387 RGADI
-398 ENGFFESCLSCNK
+398 S
-411 TFKSQNCYEH
+411 
-421 HVSGTQCTVKRGN
+421 
-434 ETITIEKSVCKSSKK
+434 TIEKSICNSSKK

-462 KQKEHVCGHK
+462 KQKEHVCGQK
-472 YCKICLG
+472 FCKICLG

-611 ENTDGDAME
+611 ENTDG
-620 GEEDDDAVDE
+620 
-630 DAENNWMLG
+630 
-639 YDEAGEKPE
+639 EKPE

-740 ADNYGTVLD
+740 AENYGTVLD

-776 NREIGF
+776 NRETGF

-942 RARDAKRTRDIARE
+942 RARDAKRNKNI
-956 FEVEIIWECHLNAML
+956 
-971 EDNPAMKA
+971 
-979 YFDNCP
+979 
-985 DSGPID
+985 
-991 FHDAFFGGKRNMYTK
+991 
-1006 YPVGH
+1006 
-1011 PTLVQFDKDVEWK
+1011 
-1024 CPAHIVG
+1024 
-1031 DDGIRLEG
+1031 
-1039 IIKCYAVPPRH
+1039 
-1050 CHYDIPVLPYRL
+1050 
-1062 TNRTLFPLCRTCSE
+1062 
-1076 MYPRGL
+1076 
-1082 IDPEYNCDHFDDA
+1082 
-1095 ERGFSTTVTHI
+1095 
-1106 ELEAALRSGYR
+1106 
-1117 VTHVYRAYIW
+1117 
-1127 RLACDWSD
+1127 
-1135 GLFHSYLLKFLK
+1135 LL
-1147 MKFEAS
+1147 
-1153 GYPASC
+1153 G
-1159 TEAGI
+1159 
-1164 SEEESERRKQDHI
+1164 
-1177 DKAKQKDQ
+1177 
-1185 VDLEADRIKHNPGLR
+1185 
-1200 YLSKL
+1200 
-1205 CLNSLW
+1205 
-1211 GRFALRNRLTKT
+1211 
-1223 EIVECHA
+1223 
-1230 ELAKLLNDSK
+1230 
-1240 IEVSSIDQLTEKFW
+1240 
-1254 MVCYKAKDEHVVEHS
+1254 S
-1269 TSNVA
+1269 TS
-1274 IALWTTSAAR
+1274 L
-1284 IHLLESL
+1284 
-1291 KKVYGPAPGVERYD
+1291 
-1305 THILYMDTDSI
+1305 
-1316 FYEYLTRL
+1316 
-1324 GDPLPGGDQLGELA
+1324 
-1338 DEYPNHTIM
+1338 
-1347 EFICA
+1347 
-1352 GPKAYGLWL
+1352 
-1361 RNNATGEDE
+1361 
-1370 YKIKVR
+1370 
-1376 GITLDSDACE
+1376 
-1386 RITFEKMKDM
+1386 
-1396 VLNKLGQADNN
+1396 
-1407 IRFNYP
+1407 
-1413 TKNFKITKKGEIFTV
+1413 
-1428 PLVKQFNPTVNKG
+1428 
-1441 VIRDKGLRVVPFGYS
+1441 
-1456 DEEWCKWNCPG
+1456 
-1467 ACSCLF
+1467 
-1473 NPDLNVN
+1473 
-1480 MFTEEEL
+1480 
-1487 NDPDIMP
+1487 